1 MELFSKQ
8 EKKHNIN
15 FQFEYKL
22 KKNIKKK
29 IKTVSPKLIKKI
41 TKIILN

>member
-22 KKNIKKK
+22 KKNIKK